1 MKQKNEKLRSKLLLL
16 FVLLLMVPIGVFAQN
31 MTVKGSVVDSQGE
44 PIIGASVVEKGNN
57 SNGVITDLEG

>member
-44 PIIGASVVEKGNN
+44 PISE
-57 SNGVITDLEG
+57 LQ